1 MLGFKNVNAYVEG
14 KGFIKTDI
22 AVENGLIKDIKLGA
36 VDSEIASLSENA
48 LVLPGFID
56 EHIHGAMKA
65 DAMDGNIEALSDI
78 STAIAS
84 EGTTG
89 FLATTMTQSPENI
102 KNALKAVN
110 DYINLNKEEGAEL
123 LGVHLEGPFISPK
136 HVGAQPLEYVVNPS
150 VEVMKKYLEYS
161 GENIKIVSLAP
172 ETEGAEA
179 LVKFLKEKGIVASI
193 AHTGAKYK
201 DCENAV
207 SWGMTNVTHT
217 YNAQTGLHHR
227 DAGVVGSALIMDEL
241 SCELICDLI
250 HVSVPAIKLVIKNKP
265 SDKVILITD
274 SMRAKHMPDGESELG
289 GQLVIVK
296 NGEARL
302 VDGTLAG
309 SVLKM
314 NEAVKNVHL
323 SAGVPLETAV
333 DFATAN
339 PAKNLGVYDRVGSIK
354 EGKEANFT
362 VVDKDTFEV
371 LLTVRKGKIIY
382 KK

>member
-1 MLGFKNVNAYVEG
+1 
-14 KGFIKTDI
+14 
-22 AVENGLIKDIKLGA
+22 
-36 VDSEIASLSENA
+36 
-48 LVLPGFID
+48 
-56 EHIHGAMKA
+56 
-65 DAMDGNIEALSDI
+65 
-78 STAIAS
+78 
-84 EGTTG
+84 
-89 FLATTMTQSPENI
+89 
-102 KNALKAVN
+102 
-110 DYINLNKEEGAEL
+110 
-123 LGVHLEGPFISPK
+123 
-136 HVGAQPLEYVVNPS
+136 
-150 VEVMKKYLEYS
+150 
-161 GENIKIVSLAP
+161 
-172 ETEGAEA
+172 
-179 LVKFLKEKGIVASI
+179 
-193 AHTGAKYK
+193 
-201 DCENAV
+201 
-207 SWGMTNVTHT
+207 
-217 YNAQTGLHHR
+217 
-227 DAGVVGSALIMDEL
+227 MDEL

-314 NEAVKNVHL
+314 NDAVKNVHK

-339 PAKNLGVYDRVGSIK
+339 PAKNLGVYDKMGSIK
-354 EGKEANFT
+354 EGKQANFAI
-362 VVDKDTFEV
+362 VDKDSFEV

>member
-161 GENIKIVSLAP
+161 GGNIKIVSLAP